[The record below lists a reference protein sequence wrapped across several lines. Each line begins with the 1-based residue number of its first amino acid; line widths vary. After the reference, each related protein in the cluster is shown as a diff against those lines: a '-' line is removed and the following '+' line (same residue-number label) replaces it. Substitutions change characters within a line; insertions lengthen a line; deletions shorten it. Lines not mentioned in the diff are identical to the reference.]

1 MIWTFDYPLRT
12 ARLDLRP
19 HTAADLDDLV
29 VFHSDPEVVRYIP
42 WTVRDRQQTH
52 AALALKIPQVSAAA
66 AGEWIVLAIE
76 ERSSH
81 TVIGE
86 ILLKRRSDTVA
97 EIGYVLASDAQGTG
111 LASEAVAHL
120 MAVSEQLFA
129 ISRFGAV
136 TETPNVASQR
146 LLTRAGF
153 VAVPP
158 TEPGLLSF
166 ERRVVRPSPG

>member
-12 ARLDLRP
+12 ARIDLRP

-29 VFHSDPEVVRYIP
+29 VFHSDPKVVRYIP

-86 ILLKRRSDTVA
+86 ILLKRKSDTVA
-97 EIGYVLASDAQGTG
+97 EIGYVLATHAQCQG

-120 MAVSEQLFA
+120 VSTAEELCG
-129 ISRFGAV
+129 ITTFGAV

-166 ERRVVRPSPG
+166 ERRVVRPSHG

>member
-19 HTAADLDDLV
+19 HTAADLDDLL

-76 ERSSH
+76 DRSSH

-86 ILLKRRSDTVA
+86 ILLKRKSDTVA
-97 EIGYVLASDAQGTG
+97 EIGYVLATHAQGKG
-111 LASEAVAHL
+111 LASEAVDHL
-120 MAVSEQLFA
+120 MAQAEKF
-129 ISRFGAV
+129 FGITTFDAV
-136 TETPNVASQR
+136 IEKPNVASQR

-153 VAVPP
+153 VPVPP

-166 ERRVVRPSPG
+166 ERRVVRPSEG